1 MGLKRAV
8 KQILID
14 REHRKYE
21 IALKEKSLSYDG
33 WIRKQEENNIIK
45 PNICEKYRNYLTTE
59 SKKETYD
66 GHEMENAGKSSCFDT
81 SCRKNEAHTVQT
93 IYYKDIEKGNKLK
106 IPRLW
111 ADIVLIQMY
120 EGERSGFAIPLIL
133 KEFAEHEDVI
143 LIYGDEDV
151 QAGGER
157 KRPWFKPDW
166 SPDRFLASF
175 YFGALVAVRTAS
187 LWEVWERE
195 QSRTLYL
202 LLYHLIVSHG
212 GFAKREQEMPVFHV
226 RQVLFH
232 SLKPGY
238 GQIKHL
244 ALLEEEVLLAQG
256 SGKKKESCGP
266 EPEISVI
273 IPSKDHPEILFRC
286 LNSFLERT
294 VTCYH
299 CDFIIVDNG
308 SGEVNRRLVE
318 KKLEDLNAGPDNKN
332 SFRYFYHPMEFNFS
346 KMCNMGAKEAKGR
359 LLLFLN
365 DDMEIIQPDWL
376 DQMAQKALLPYTGA
390 VGAKLLY
397 PESYIIQHAGITNL
411 RVGPAHKLQFLDD
424 REEHY
429 YGMNRG
435 VHDMLGVTG
444 ACLLMRREVFG
455 EAGEIGRAHV

>member
-59 SKKETYD
+59 SEKETYD
-66 GHEMENAGKSSCFDT
+66 GYEMENEGKSSCFDD

-202 LLYHLIVSHG
+202 LLYHLIGSHG

-256 SGKKKESCGP
+256 SGKKKESCGW
-266 EPEISVI
+266 
-273 IPSKDHPEILFRC
+273 H
-286 LNSFLERT
+286 
-294 VTCYH
+294 
-299 CDFIIVDNG
+299 
-308 SGEVNRRLVE
+308 RR
-318 KKLEDLNAGPDNKN
+318 K
-332 SFRYFYHPMEFNFS
+332 
-346 KMCNMGAKEAKGR
+346 
-359 LLLFLN
+359 
-365 DDMEIIQPDWL
+365 
-376 DQMAQKALLPYTGA
+376 
-390 VGAKLLY
+390 
-397 PESYIIQHAGITNL
+397 
-411 RVGPAHKLQFLDD
+411 
-424 REEHY
+424 
-429 YGMNRG
+429 
-435 VHDMLGVTG
+435 
-444 ACLLMRREVFG
+444 
-455 EAGEIGRAHV
+455 